1 MSAPPPS
8 TLFADLNCPFCYA
21 LEVRLDN
28 CGLAEEV
35 EWCGVQHARHL
46 RTPMALNADAYAAEV
61 AAEVVTLGRIAP
73 EVPIKAPASKP
84 NTAAAIAA
92 IATAVVAD
100 APAGADLR
108 ERLLH
113 AFWLDGADLSDPA
126 VLDGLGAPVP
136 DPAGNALA
144 QAWDRRWQEVATFAV
159 PTLVVADRG
168 VLTGLVDDDS
178 LRRAF
183 G

>member
-1 MSAPPPS
+1 MSTAPPS

-21 LEVRLDN
+21 LEIRLDN
-28 CGLAEEV
+28 CGLAAEV

-46 RTPMALNADAYAAEV
+46 RTPMVLNADPYAAEV
-61 AAEVVTLGRIAP
+61 AAEVVTLARIAP
-73 EVPIKAPASKP
+73 EVPITAPVSKP

-100 APAGADLR
+100 ASAGAALR

-113 AFWLDGADLSDPA
+113 AFWLDGADISDPD
-126 VLDGLGAPVP
+126 VLAGLGAPTP
-136 DPAGNALA
+136 DPAGHALA
-144 QAWDRRWQEVATFAV
+144 EAWDRRWQEVATFAV

-168 VLTGLVDDDS
+168 VLTGLVDDDT

-183 G
+183 A